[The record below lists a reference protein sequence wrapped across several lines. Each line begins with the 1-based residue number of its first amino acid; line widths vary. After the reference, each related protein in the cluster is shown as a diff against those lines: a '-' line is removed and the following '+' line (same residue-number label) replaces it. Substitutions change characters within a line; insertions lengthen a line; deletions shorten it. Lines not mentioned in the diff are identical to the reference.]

1 MRISKN
7 PEARRQEII
16 EIATGLFI
24 ARGISKTSISD
35 VAEAVGVAKGLVYYY
50 FASKE
55 DLVQCIVKQLATGVD
70 QALQAILDKPELN
83 FYERLSAIID
93 YYFKA
98 IPANQAIDALTP
110 GDPGVFA
117 MIRDLLSGVALKHAG
132 KLLQQGIDEK
142 ILHILYPEHMLRIL
156 INGLGDLYIDGM
168 TDPDIHV
175 VLIEQM
181 LGIEKG
187 KLNLVHQA

>member
-16 EIATGLFI
+16 EIATGLFT

-35 VAEAVGVAKGLVYYY
+35 IAEAVGVAKGLVYYY
-50 FASKE
+50 FTSKE
-55 DLVQCIVKQLATGVD
+55 DLVQCIVKQLAEGVD

-83 FYERLSAIID
+83 FYERISAIID

-98 IPANQAIDALTP
+98 IPANQAIYALTP

-117 MIRDLLSGVALKHAG
+117 MIRDLLSGAALKHAG

>member
-24 ARGISKTSISD
+24 AHGISKTSISD
-35 VAEAVGVAKGLVYYY
+35 VAQAVGVAKGLVYYY

-83 FYERLSAIID
+83 FYKRLSAIID

>member
-7 PEARRQEII
+7 PETRRQEII
-16 EIATGLFI
+16 EIATGLFT
-24 ARGISKTSISD
+24 ARGINKTSISD
-35 VAEAVGVAKGLVYYY
+35 IAEAVGVAKGLVYYY

-55 DLVQCIVKQLATGVD
+55 DLVQCIVKQLAEGVD
-70 QALQAILDKPELN
+70 QALRAILDKPELN

-142 ILHILYPEHMLRIL
+142 ILHISYPEHMLRIL
-156 INGLGDLYIDGM
+156 INGLGDLYIDGI
-168 TDPDIHV
+168 TDPGIHV
-175 VLIEQM
+175 VLIGQM

-187 KLNLVHQA
+187 KLNLVHQE